1 MNIVVV
7 GSQWGDE
14 GKGKLIDILSE
25 HSDITVRYQGGNN
38 AGHTVVVGAQEYVFH
53 LLPSAILHK
62 GKVCVIGN
70 GVVIDP
76 KALLKEI
83 NDLSRRGIKV
93 GAARLKI
100 SGHAHVV
107 MPYHRILDGLRESK
121 RKNKIGTTGRG
132 IGPCYADKVTR
143 CGIRVVDLLNP
154 GVLKAKLEDNLA
166 EKNEIFSRVYDRT
179 DFTFGDI
186 YKEYLEY
193 GE

>member
-38 AGHTVVVGAQEYVFH
+38 AGHTVVVGNQEYIFH

-70 GVVIDP
+70 GVVVDP

-83 NDLSRRGIKV
+83 DDLARRGIKV
-93 GAARLKI
+93 GARRLKI

-132 IGPCYADKVTR
+132 IGPCYADKVSR
-143 CGIRVVDLLNP
+143 CGIRMIDLLNP
-154 GVLKAKLEDNLA
+154 RVLKSKLDDNLR
-166 EKNEIFSRVYDRT
+166 EKNEIFQKVFNTR
-179 DFTFGDI
+179 
-186 YKEYLEY
+186 
-193 GE
+193 